1 MPWSYLIV
9 TLTNKGRNIYENGK
23 LVKSHTKTADMNPLP
38 RNMWNSKGRKMM
50 EDAKGEILNAYGKKN
65 WELVNVKFDPET
77 NEGVYHFKKSK
88 K

>member
-1 MPWSYLIV
+1 
-9 TLTNKGRNIYENGK
+9 
-23 LVKSHTKTADMNPLP
+23 
-38 RNMWNSKGRKMM
+38 M

-77 NEGVYHFKKSK
+77 NEGVYHFKKNK

>member
-1 MPWSYLIV
+1 MPWDYLVV
-9 TLTNKGRNIYENGK
+9 TISNKGRNVSENGV

-50 EDAKGEILNAYGKKN
+50 EDAKGGILNTYGKKN
-65 WELVNVKFDPET
+65 WELVNVVIDPET